1 MVSTP
6 RSFRAAV
13 MFGAL
18 TFVALSL
25 HSGPVT
31 ASAIS
36 PQVFTWPASLSPIGD
51 GYPKNGDACRRLG
64 ESPATADYLDHTAT
78 LVGCPG
84 AADSASVRAMLADHR
99 AHVVGYADGVTLI
112 SIANGFPRHKQRG
125 DQ

>member
-18 TFVALSL
+18 TFFALSL
-25 HSGPVT
+25 NSEPVS
-31 ASAIS
+31 ASATS
-36 PQVFTWPASLSPIGD
+36 PEVFTWPASLSPIGD

-84 AADSASVRAMLADHR
+84 GADSASVRAMLTDYR
-99 AHVVGYADGVTLI
+99 AYVVGKADGVTLI
-112 SIANGFPRHKQRG
+112 SISNSFRRRK
-125 DQ
+125 